1 MPLDSPDGKRLM
13 LYGFYDLVSVGIG
26 PGGSHQ
32 AGSQLIKSLMMVA
45 VDLHGFAE
53 ELSKDGILL

>member
-1 MPLDSPDGKRLM
+1 M